1 MLIILR
7 RVRIDRSVLYVC
19 QHIHL
24 NMHIRGKDISNLE
37 KGDVSDVF
45 CTCDVCV
52 IIKIYSLVFFFTEQN
67 IHESIN
73 VMISGKQGCA
83 GLEFVDV
90 CWGWVTGEGYFY
102 TFLKNHGRWGCRNFP
117 PPPLGPDQ
125 LGDRPHKS
133 RDYIYTHSPQDLDQ
147 KNGSVNLVQSE
158 NDMMFRNIKKHIRER
173 WKHTMSELPG
183 KEKKVFISLI
193 CRLTGK

>member
-1 MLIILR
+1 MWT
-7 RVRIDRSVLYVC
+7 YVGDEW
-19 QHIHL
+19 QE
-24 NMHIRGKDISNLE
+24 KVISTPSW
-37 KGDVSDVF
+37 KTTDGGGVG
-45 CTCDVCV
+45 
-52 IIKIYSLVFFFTEQN
+52 IP
-67 IHESIN
+67 
-73 VMISGKQGCA
+73 
-83 GLEFVDV
+83 
-90 CWGWVTGEGYFY
+90 
-102 TFLKNHGRWGCRNFP
+102 P

-193 CRLTGK
+193 CRLAGK